1 MTGCV
6 EGIVERIHR
15 VAVDGLSHPDA
26 KSLLHAY
33 IACLPV
39 PDLCLG
45 ILETLA
51 EPSVRRSALRR
62 RLLRLLRDGELQ
74 PPDLKF
80 VHDLIEECRL
90 AGRDNPKVR
99 VSVDTLF
106 SSVFAHLPPTQQ
118 HSIVQ
123 TWIDRGTTGAAGRW
137 LKAVAE
143 VPVLFDERA
152 IMAYYKASD
161 DERAEKLLANRA
173 TAAFLEEILLELA
186 ERCDRGWVLSKAA
199 LRACRVDDAVCRHAP
214 AARRTLP
221 GRRARGHSGRG
232 RPAPADGRGGILIGI
247 DRRQS
252 RVRRAQ
258 RSAVD
263 PAGGARRGFG
273 RLRRWPVGT
282 GRPRASLGSPR
293 PEPLPLGVGRQ
304 SSRSEARNGLEGS
317 RVAAAALRGGP

>member
-1 MTGCV
+1 MAGCV

-26 KSLLHAY
+26 NSLLHAY

-62 RLLRLLRDGELQ
+62 RLLRLLRDGDLQ
-74 PPDLKF
+74 PPDLKL
-80 VHDLIEECRL
+80 VCDLIEECRL
-90 AGRDNPKVR
+90 AGRDKPKVR
-99 VSVDTLF
+99 VSVDTLL

-123 TWIDRGTTGAAGRW
+123 TWMDRGTTGAAGRW

-143 VPVLFDERA
+143 VPALFDERA
-152 IMAYYKASD
+152 IIAYYKASD

-173 TAAFLEEILLELA
+173 SAAFLEEILPKLA

-199 LRACRVDDAVCRHAP
+199 LRASRVDEAVWP
-214 AARRTLP
+214 II
-221 GRRARGHSGRG
+221 RARH
-232 RPAPADGRGGILIGI
+232 PATYLYL
-247 DRRQS
+247 
-252 RVRRAQ
+252 
-258 RSAVD
+258 
-263 PAGGARRGFG
+263 GARLHRRIPEEEALEIALICPNSIMNETRG
-273 RLRRWPVGT
+273 LAIWAVGQM
-282 GRPRASLGSPR
+282 GMIRVLDQIVARGEELDRKDRAEFESFPG
-293 PEPLPLGVGRQ
+293 
-304 SSRSEARNGLEGS
+304 
-317 RVAAAALRGGP
+317 